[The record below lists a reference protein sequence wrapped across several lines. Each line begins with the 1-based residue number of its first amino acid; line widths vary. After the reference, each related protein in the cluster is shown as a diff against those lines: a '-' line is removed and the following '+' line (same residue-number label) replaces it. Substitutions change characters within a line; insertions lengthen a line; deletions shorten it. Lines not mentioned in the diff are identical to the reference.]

1 MFAPR
6 VMPETRPVGVLL
18 GGSGR
23 PLPPCTSSA
32 RTAALL
38 APARPCCR
46 EVPVASGRRPVE
58 AVA

>member
-6 VMPETRPVGVLL
+6 VMPETRPLGVLL

-23 PLPPCTSSA
+23 PLPPSTPSA

-38 APARPCCR
+38 APARPCRR
-46 EVPVASGRRPVE
+46 EDPVASGRRPAE

>member
-23 PLPPCTSSA
+23 PLPPCPLPA
-32 RTAALL
+32 RKAALL
-38 APARPCCR
+38 FSAPPRR
-46 EVPVASGRRPVE
+46 RDEPVASGQRLVE